1 MLSLDRGFVGLLF
14 GLLWRVCYIYYLY
27 LDIVFVVVITIPNFL
42 VHFFLIILLIRLEKA
57 QNLVAETLEF
67 FQEIKPHLLFL
78 LQVELVTWVVFID
91 KLLELLL
98 DLGITVN
105 LDEI

>member
-1 MLSLDRGFVGLLF
+1 VLSLDRGFVGLFF
-14 GLLWRVCYIYYLY
+14 GLLWRACHIYNLN
-27 LDIVFVVVITIPNFL
+27 LNIVLIVVITIPNFL

-57 QNLVAETLEF
+57 QNFVAETLEF
-67 FQEIKPHLLFL
+67 FKEIKPHLLFL
-78 LQVELVTWVVFID
+78 LQVELVTWVVFFD
-91 KLLELLL
+91 ELLELLL